1 MALATGLRA
10 LRGCAPAGTPVTGTG
25 LDSYLAAVVEATEEA
40 VLNSMVQ
47 AETLSGRNGNISYR
61 LPADALHDLFTPGAR
76 DE

>member
-1 MALATGLRA
+1 
-10 LRGCAPAGTPVTGTG
+10 
-25 LDSYLAAVVEATEEA
+25 VEATEEA

-47 AETLSGRNGNISYR
+47 AETVSGRNGNISYR